1 MNNTIIDI
9 HNSNSSTVL
18 HNNSIKT
25 NYRVYEA
32 NRVYD
37 ILEGWLREPD
47 IKESIEHVKNTL
59 YNYTQR
65 SYTLD
70 IDATVAAFYL
80 FYMITI
86 THKCDIC
93 LKNNMILNTEL
104 IIELIEQSNK
114 PPHIT
119 LTPRQ
124 QLYSLVSSGLN
135 LNHGFV
141 WNVYEEGTSCQ
152 ST

>member
-9 HNSNSSTVL
+9 QHSNNIV
-18 HNNSIKT
+18 HNNNIKT

-37 ILEGWLREPD
+37 ILEGWLREPEM
-47 IKESIEHVKNTL
+47 KESIEHVKNTL

-70 IDATVAAFYL
+70 IDATLAAFYL

-104 IIELIEQSNK
+104 IIELIEQANK
-114 PPHIT
+114 PPYIK
-119 LTPRQ
+119 LNPRQ

-141 WNVYEEGTSCQ
+141 WNVYEDVNEV
-152 ST
+152 

>member
-1 MNNTIIDI
+1 MNNNTIIDI
-9 HNSNSSTVL
+9 QSSSNIL
-18 HNNSIKT
+18 HNNNIIKT

-37 ILEGWLREPD
+37 ILEGWLREPEM
-47 IKESIEHVKNTL
+47 KESIEHVKNTL

-70 IDATVAAFYL
+70 IPATLAAFYF

-104 IIELIEQSNK
+104 IIELIEQANK
-114 PPHIT
+114 LPHIK

-141 WNVYEEGTSCQ
+141 WNVYEEGKSCP
-152 ST
+152 

>member
-1 MNNTIIDI
+1 MNTNTIDI
-9 HNSNSSTVL
+9 YNTNT
-18 HNNSIKT
+18 IKT

-32 NRVYD
+32 NRIYD
-37 ILEGWLREPD
+37 ILHAWLHEPE

-65 SYTLD
+65 TYTID
-70 IDATVAAFYL
+70 INATLAAFYL

-104 IIELIEQSNK
+104 IIELIEQSTK
-114 PPHIT
+114 SPHIK

-141 WNVYEEGTSCQ
+141 WNVYEDNQNNED
-152 ST
+152 

>member
-1 MNNTIIDI
+1 MNTNTIDI
-9 HNSNSSTVL
+9 YNTNT
-18 HNNSIKT
+18 IKT

-32 NRVYD
+32 NRIYD
-37 ILEGWLREPD
+37 ILHTWLHEPEM
-47 IKESIEHVKNTL
+47 KESIEHVKNTL

-70 IDATVAAFYL
+70 IHATLAAFYL

-114 PPHIT
+114 SPHIK

-141 WNVYEEGTSCQ
+141 WNVYEDNQDNEDNED
-152 ST
+152 

>member
-1 MNNTIIDI
+1 MNNNTIIDI
-9 HNSNSSTVL
+9 QSSSNIL
-18 HNNSIKT
+18 HNNNIIKT

-37 ILEGWLREPD
+37 ILEGWLREPEM
-47 IKESIEHVKNTL
+47 KESIEHVKNTL

-70 IDATVAAFYL
+70 IPATLAAFYL

-104 IIELIEQSNK
+104 IIELIEQANK
-114 PPHIT
+114 LPHIK

-141 WNVYEEGTSCQ
+141 WNVYEEGKSCP
-152 ST
+152 